1 MCLLVFKTSV
11 GRESVLGEFDSHTPS
26 PESKRVQIPVLLPLP
41 RQFFLFISQEISRE
55 RRGEDEHGSTDT
67 AGKNLRLSS

>member
-26 PESKRVQIPVLLPLP
+26 PKITDRGLNVTAALNRAAVFVPAKAVRP
-41 RQFFLFISQEISRE
+41 FLRFLTEGDKT
-55 RRGEDEHGSTDT
+55 RGKSF
-67 AGKNLRLSS
+67 LMY